1 MSIGMKRC
9 IADVDAANLSERS
22 RLSRLLLV
30 EDNDSLLVTLKAILE
45 DEGFAVTGCATATEA
60 LVQIQQQKY
69 GIAVVDL
76 KLPDMQGTQLL
87 KKFRDLGSKVRVI
100 INTAYGGFESAK
112 DAVNS
117 GAFAYLEKATDP
129 SELVREVHRANRSH
143 FERYAEDLEAAVAER
158 TMELSE
164 SEVRLRLIIDNSPVG
179 LLHEDFSEVQKWID
193 ILREEGVED
202 IQEYL
207 ENNADA
213 VAECFDLVKILDVNP
228 AALKLH
234 EASNKNELIESLART
249 FCKES
254 YHTFRDELIAL
265 SDGRTSFE
273 SDAVVKTLS
282 GEKRDVMLR
291 MFVDEN
297 APNWS
302 SSYIA
307 VTDITERKRA
317 EAEVCD
323 AVRRRDEFLAVLSHE
338 LRNPLAAIL
347 NATSVLSEDEV
358 SEETDLEAR
367 EVIERHVRHLAR
379 LLDDLLDMPRATHDK
394 VRLHRDVFDIRSL
407 MMDVVRCV
415 QPQID
420 QKRQQLHIRI
430 PDEPLRVNGD
440 VGRLLQVQVNLLVN
454 ASKYTGEGGTIEY
467 MTLREN
473 HEAVIRVR
481 DNGAGISESSIR
493 NIFEPF
499 TQTEQTLDRSQ
510 GGMGLGLPLVRMIVE
525 AHGGTVLAVSEGRA
539 HGSEFTIRLPFSDAP
554 QSPRTEDPTV
564 DFRGKKI
571 LIVEDNPGIFRMLA
585 RSMEIKGLDVAM
597 AADGRDALEVF
608 GDFDPDFA
616 VIDIGL
622 PILNGF
628 EVARTIRSQPQFGD
642 VVLVAVTGYGQEN
655 DHKKAL
661 AAGFDLH
668 LVKPIDPDEILR
680 VIAAHY
686 MSVM

>member
-1 MSIGMKRC
+1 
-9 IADVDAANLSERS
+9 
-22 RLSRLLLV
+22 
-30 EDNDSLLVTLKAILE
+30 
-45 DEGFAVTGCATATEA
+45 
-60 LVQIQQQKY
+60 
-69 GIAVVDL
+69 
-76 KLPDMQGTQLL
+76 
-87 KKFRDLGSKVRVI
+87 
-100 INTAYGGFESAK
+100 
-112 DAVNS
+112 
-117 GAFAYLEKATDP
+117 
-129 SELVREVHRANRSH
+129 
-143 FERYAEDLEAAVAER
+143 
-158 TMELSE
+158 
-164 SEVRLRLIIDNSPVG
+164 
-179 LLHEDFSEVQKWID
+179 
-193 ILREEGVED
+193 
-202 IQEYL
+202 
-207 ENNADA
+207 
-213 VAECFDLVKILDVNP
+213 
-228 AALKLH
+228 
-234 EASNKNELIESLART
+234 
-249 FCKES
+249 
-254 YHTFRDELIAL
+254 
-265 SDGRTSFE
+265 
-273 SDAVVKTLS
+273 
-282 GEKRDVMLR
+282 
-291 MFVDEN
+291 
-297 APNWS
+297 
-302 SSYIA
+302 
-307 VTDITERKRA
+307 
-317 EAEVCD
+317 
-323 AVRRRDEFLAVLSHE
+323 
-338 LRNPLAAIL
+338 
-347 NATSVLSEDEV
+347 
-358 SEETDLEAR
+358 
-367 EVIERHVRHLAR
+367 
-379 LLDDLLDMPRATHDK
+379 MPRATHDK

-571 LIVEDNPGIFRMLA
+571 LIVEDNPGICRMLA

>member
-1 MSIGMKRC
+1 MTIGMKRC
-9 IADVDAANLSERS
+9 ITDVDAANLSERA

-30 EDNDSLLVTLKAILE
+30 EDNSSLLTTLMAILE

-60 LVQIQQQKY
+60 LVHIQRQEY

-117 GAFAYLEKATDP
+117 GAFGYLEKGTDP

-158 TMELSE
+158 TKELSK
-164 SEVRLRLIIDNSPVG
+164 SEVRLRLIIENPPVG
-179 LLHEDFSEVQKWID
+179 LLHEDFSAVEKRID
-193 ILREEGVED
+193 ALREEGVED
-202 IQEYL
+202 IREYL

-213 VAECFDLVKILDVNP
+213 VKECVDLVKILDVNP
-228 AALKLH
+228 AALQLH

-249 FCKES
+249 FCEEF
-254 YHTFRDELIAL
+254 YRTFRDELIAL
-265 SDGRTSFE
+265 ADGRTAFE
-273 SDAVVKTLS
+273 SDAVVQTLS
-282 GEKRDVMLR
+282 GEKKDVMLR
-291 MFVDEN
+291 MFVDVN
-297 APNWS
+297 SPNWS

-307 VTDITERKRA
+307 VTDITERKLA
-317 EAEVCD
+317 EAEVRD
-323 AVRRRDEFLAVLSHE
+323 AVRRRDQFLAVLSHE

-347 NATSVLSEDEV
+347 NATSVLSEEEV

-367 EVIERHVRHLAR
+367 EVIERHVRHVAC
-379 LLDDLLDMPRATHDK
+379 LLDDLLDVSRVTHDK
-394 VRLHRDVFDIRSL
+394 IRLHRDVFDIRSL
-407 MMDVVRCV
+407 TMDVVECV

-420 QKRQQLHIRI
+420 EKRQQLHVRTL
-430 PDEPLRVNGD
+430 DEPLRVDGD

-467 MTLREN
+467 TTSREC

-481 DNGAGISESSIR
+481 DNGAGISESSIQR
-493 NIFEPF
+493 IFEPF

-525 AHGGTVLAVSEGRA
+525 AHGGTVLAVSAGRA
-539 HGSEFTIRLPFSDAP
+539 HGSEFTIRLPLSDAP
-554 QSPRTEDPTV
+554 QTPKTDDQTA
-564 DFRGKKI
+564 DFRGKKM
-571 LIVEDNPGIFRMLA
+571 LIVEDNPSICRMLA
-585 RSMEIKGLDVAM
+585 RSMELNGLDVAM
-597 AADGRDALEVF
+597 AADGQDALDIF

-622 PILNGF
+622 PVLNGF
-628 EVARTIRSQPQFGD
+628 EVARVIRNRPQFGH

-668 LVKPIDPDEILR
+668 LVKPIDPSELLR
-680 VIAAHY
+680 AIASHY
-686 MSVM
+686 MSVV